1 MFSPANGA
9 GGAQGAGFGAVRA
22 RLVWRGNY
30 RNGDKRSAS
39 SVTFDN
45 VQGTASA
52 VPRGRSSE
60 VGTAFRPS
68 GAGRFSDGPYRVVTA

>member
-1 MFSPANGA
+1 MISPANGA
-9 GGAQGAGFGAVRA
+9 GDAQGAGFGAVRA

-45 VQGTASA
+45 VQAPLQGC
-52 VPRGRSSE
+52 
-60 VGTAFRPS
+60 
-68 GAGRFSDGPYRVVTA
+68 RVVRGTSPRVPESPIQVRIARLRFVE